1 MSIKQNS
8 LQEALKHF
16 FGFSTFKGLQ
26 EPVIE
31 SIMSGTNTF
40 VIMPTGGGKSLCY
53 QLPALMQSGTAI
65 VVSPLRLDPSCF
77 GVEVWKQLHVI
88 VASSLILH
96 MV

>member
-40 VIMPTGGGKSLCY
+40 VIMPTGGGKALC
-53 QLPALMQSGTAI
+53 
-65 VVSPLRLDPSCF
+65 
-77 GVEVWKQLHVI
+77 
-88 VASSLILH
+88 
-96 MV
+96 